1 MRLSRYLAK
10 RFNRSSARVFGFFMN
25 LYPPFFFFGVRVRF
39 SEDFRTCRLRIANRW
54 YYKNGHG
61 TMFGGAM
68 LAATDPIPA
77 VQLSRIFRKT
87 QVWTKGHELIFRK
100 PARTNLYAT
109 ITLEEDQIKQ
119 IKLDLRKDGKHIK
132 VYTYALFDPSGELV
146 AEVRST
152 VYMRNPRHSV
162 FLSQE
167 TK

>member
-1 MRLSRYLAK
+1 
-10 RFNRSSARVFGFFMN
+10 
-25 LYPPFFFFGVRVRF
+25 
-39 SEDFRTCRLRIANRW
+39 
-54 YYKNGHG
+54 
-61 TMFGGAM
+61 MFGGAM